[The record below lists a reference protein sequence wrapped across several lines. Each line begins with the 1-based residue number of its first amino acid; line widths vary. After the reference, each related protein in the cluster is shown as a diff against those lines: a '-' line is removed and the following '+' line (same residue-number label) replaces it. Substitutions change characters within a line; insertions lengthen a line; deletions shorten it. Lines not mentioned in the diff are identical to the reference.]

1 MQQRLA
7 CAQHDGIIEN
17 ATARFVER
25 KLHKAIERRIGAGIG
40 ELLRDGLL
48 YQFIE

>member
-1 MQQRLA
+1 VQQRLA
-7 CAQHDGIIEN
+7 CAQHDGAIEN

-25 KLHKAIERRIGAGIG
+25 KLHKAIERRIGVGIG

-48 YQFIE
+48 CQFIE